1 MSQTTTPARVS
12 REQLERF
19 CVEAMRRAGMTEA
32 DAATTA
38 DVLVTTDTWG
48 THTHGTKQLR
58 NLLKNLR
65 DGRMDVKAH
74 AELVGEGAGW
84 ARFDGHASMPMPT
97 SVQAMQTAIGKA
109 QNTGIAISTVNNSG
123 HYGAAGYYAWM
134 ATRKDMIG
142 LSFTNV
148 DPGVA
153 VPGSRGSVLG
163 TNPLAYAV
171 PAGQEHPI
179 ILDIATSVV
188 AASKIYALRQL
199 GKPLPE
205 GWITDGDGLP
215 TTDPGQYP
223 LAGAL
228 LPMAGHKG
236 YGIGLLVEVLTGVL
250 GGGAFGSDVRSWV
263 FGDAEP
269 VNQSHT
275 FIAIHVGAFEP
286 VAEFKERTD
295 ALIRQIKNAPKAKG
309 ADRIWLPGEK
319 EWEYRAEALAKG
331 IALPGD
337 VRANLK
343 GLAED
348 LGMNAGFLA
357 E

>member
-1 MSQTTTPARVS
+1 MMRETERISPA
-12 REQLERF
+12 ELKAF
-19 CVEAMRRAGMTEA
+19 CVAAMQAAGVTAHDA
-32 DAATTA
+32 DTTA
-38 DVLVTTDTWG
+38 EVLVTTDTWG

-58 NLLKNLR
+58 NLLKNFR
-65 DGRMDVKAH
+65 EGRMDIEAR
-74 AELVGEGAGW
+74 AELCGEGPGW
-84 ARFDGHASMPMPT
+84 ARFDGHHSLPMPS
-97 SVQAMQTAIGKA
+97 SVLAMQTAVKKA
-109 QNTGIAISTVNNSG
+109 ENTGIAISTVNNSG
-123 HYGAAGYYAWM
+123 HYGAAGYYAWL
-134 ATRKDMIG
+134 ATRQDMIG

-153 VPGSRGSVLG
+153 APGSRGSVLG

-171 PAGQEHPI
+171 PTGREHPI
-179 ILDIATSVV
+179 MLDIATSVV
-188 AASKIYALRQL
+188 AASKIYALRSL

-236 YGIGLLVEVLTGVL
+236 YGIGLMVEVLTGVL
-250 GGGAFGSDVRSWV
+250 AGGAFGSDVLSWV
-263 FGDAEP
+263 FGDAKP

-275 FIAIHVGAFEP
+275 FIAINVGVFEP
-286 VAEFKERTD
+286 VAEFKDRTD

-319 EWEYRAEALAKG
+319 EWEYREQALANG
-331 IALPGD
+331 MSLPAD
-337 VRANLK
+337 VRASLQ

-348 LGMNAGFLA
+348 VGITAAFLA
-357 E
+357 

>member
-1 MSQTTTPARVS
+1 MSDQKTLSRVPC
-12 REQLERF
+12 RQLEDL
-19 CVEAMRRAGMTEA
+19 CVQAMVRSGMTEA

-38 DVLVTTDTWG
+38 EVLVTTDTWG

-58 NLLKNLR
+58 NLLKNFR
-65 DGRMDVKAH
+65 EGRMDVKAR
-74 AELVGEGAGW
+74 AELVGDGPGW

-97 SVQAMQTAIGKA
+97 SVRAMETAIAKA
-109 QNTGIAISTVNNSG
+109 KNTGIGIATVNNSG
-123 HYGAAGYYAWM
+123 HYGAAGYYAWL
-134 ATRKDMIG
+134 ATRHDMIG

-153 VPGSRGSVLG
+153 APGSRGSVLG

-171 PAGQEHPI
+171 PAGKEHPVM
-179 ILDIATSVV
+179 LDIATSVV

-205 GWITDGDGLP
+205 GWIVDGDGLP
-215 TTDPGQYP
+215 TTDPSQYP

-236 YGIGLLVEVLTGVL
+236 YGIGFLVEVLTGVL
-250 GGGAFGSDVRSWV
+250 GGGAFGGDVRSWV
-263 FGDAEP
+263 FGPVLP
-269 VNQSHT
+269 VNQSHS
-275 FIAIHVGAFEP
+275 FIAIHVDAFEP
-286 VAEFKERTD
+286 VAVFKQRMD
-295 ALIRQIKNAPKAKG
+295 ALIRQIKDAPKAKG

-319 EWEYRAEALAKG
+319 EWEYRTESLAKG
-331 IALPGD
+331 MTLPAD
-337 VRANLK
+337 VRASLQ

-348 LGMNAGFLA
+348 MGMNVEALK
-357 E
+357 

>member
-97 SVQAMQTAIGKA
+97 SVQAMQAAIGKA